1 MSGKKTL
8 ILQTAYL
15 YMSTYYHKKHGFLN
29 KNEQRIK
36 ELQAISTFV
45 KERHNIELTIDDVFE
60 VANSQFELIE
70 KGFKARLP
78 IKIDYIGR
86 FMIKE
91 GRIWHLKRLDLFKED
106 KRELPKIKVNLK
118 NVIPYLYRLNPAKTV
133 KLLTDSQYK
142 FYVYLYEDI
151 RDPALMNVLVSHLIK
166 DGNIDSK
173 VFTILVSYHNPEI
186 NKQMIEI
193 IQHIDCK

>member
-1 MSGKKTL
+1 MESAVKILKANDDFSGVL
-8 ILQTAYL
+8 
-15 YMSTYYHKKHGFLN
+15 
-29 KNEQRIK
+29 
-36 ELQAISTFV
+36 
-45 KERHNIELTIDDVFE
+45 
-60 VANSQFELIE
+60 
-70 KGFKARLP
+70 
-78 IKIDYIGR
+78 
-86 FMIKE
+86 
-91 GRIWHLKRLDLFKED
+91 
-106 KRELPKIKVNLK
+106 NLK

-193 IQHIDCK
+193 IQHIDCKKIYKSLKEKIEKELNIILPCEQN